1 MTVTRTADLTFLDV
15 RKRFDFRSLSI
26 GRPVTSTLAARE
38 RERSAGKF
46 YAAPQDLVHALRCPE
61 QLISLRGSLS
71 FQFGPYAGQLQSYL
85 KSAGGLLTLN
95 LSPRRETDWAE

>member
-15 RKRFDFRSLSI
+15 RKRFDFRSLSM
-26 GRPVTSTLAARE
+26 GRPVTSTLAVRE

-61 QLISLRGSLS
+61 QLISLRGSLP
-71 FQFGPYAGQLQSYL
+71 FQFSPYAGQLQSYL
-85 KSAGGLLTLN
+85 KSAGGLLTLD
-95 LSPRRETDWAE
+95 LSLRRETDWAE

>member
-1 MTVTRTADLTFLDV
+1 MTVIRTADLTFVDV
-15 RKRFDFRSLSI
+15 RKRFDFRSISI

-38 RERSAGKF
+38 RSAGNF
-46 YAAPQDLVHALRCPE
+46 YAAPQDLMHALCCPE